1 LGTSAQKGWEPLIWR
16 IFISDFH
23 NVIKISIVDLE
34 SREFQTGANEVGI
47 SFENKSE
54 DNNLRNSNN
63 NNSNSNAAN
72 CSKEKATPLVV
83 VGKND
88 RS

>member
-1 LGTSAQKGWEPLIWR
+1 MIWR
-16 IFISDFH
+16 ILISEFH

-54 DNNLRNSNN
+54 DNNLRNNN
-63 NNSNSNAAN
+63 NNSNAAN